1 LVTILPYTAFKTVEE
16 LNKDRPVKEMDTPTL
31 LADLKLEIHTLKI
44 YPKPSNG
51 MIIAEYNTEVEFL
64 YLADLSGKILNRINT
79 NGNSSITVDL
89 YEYPNGIYI
98 IQSTDEERWI
108 SSKIVLQK

>member
-16 LNKDRPVKEMDTPTL
+16 LNKDRPVKEMDTTTL